1 MRASSRRARFCAGR
15 KPHDDTPVMIVD
27 ASVHVWS
34 GETAR
39 YPWSPIDGVDI
50 PPDDRSAERLL
61 ADLDAAGID
70 AAVAVQPRAYGYDHA
85 YLVDVLRRHG
95 ARIAGI
101 GLVDPD
107 DSSAA
112 AVVTKLI
119 GQGISGVRL
128 FALTDTRNGL
138 AASFTAAALDRA
150 AQSDVPVSLLVD
162 PPRLVLVGALAARHP
177 GTTLIVDHLGLC
189 TATTP
194 AAAIAGLLALA
205 DFPNVYLRLS
215 AMTGLSNDGYPF
227 ADLAPLIRDAYRAFG
242 GRRLIWG
249 TDYPHALAS
258 GPYRQSLDAVRLAM
272 DFIAASDLPA
282 ILGGTAARLFHL
294 DNPASGRHRS

>member
-1 MRASSRRARFCAGR
+1 
-15 KPHDDTPVMIVD
+15 MIVD

-34 GETAR
+34 GDPAR

-70 AAVAVQPRAYGYDHA
+70 AAIAVQPRAYGYDHA
-85 YLVDVLRRHG
+85 YLIDVLRRHG
-95 ARIAGI
+95 DRIAGI
-101 GLVDPD
+101 GLVDPND
-107 DSSAA
+107 PGAASA
-112 AVVTKLI
+112 VTELI
-119 GQGISGVRL
+119 KRGINGIRL
-128 FALTDTRNGL
+128 IALTDTRNGL
-138 AASFTAAALDRA
+138 AAPFTAAVLDRA
-150 AQSDVPVSLLVD
+150 ARSGIPVSLLVD
-162 PPRLVLVGALAARHP
+162 PPRLAKVSTLAARHP

-194 AAAIAGLLALA
+194 AAAIVGLLALA

-215 AMTGLSNDGYPF
+215 GLAGLSNDGYPF
-227 ADLAPLIRDAYRAFG
+227 ADLASLIRDAYQAFG
-242 GRRLIWG
+242 GSRLIWG
-249 TDYPHALAS
+249 SDYPHALAS

-282 ILGGTAARLFHL
+282 ILGGTAARLFRL